1 MRFLMPFA
9 ATLFAA
15 NLASAETL
23 TVYTYDSFTAEWGP
37 GPRIEAAF
45 ETRCD
50 CDVEFVG
57 LEDAVAIL
65 SRLQFEGDATGADI
79 ALGLDTGLIAEA
91 KATGLFA
98 PHRADLS
105 GIEVPGGFADDV
117 FVPYDYGY
125 FAFIYDDTRVD
136 APPRSLKELV
146 ETADGPSLLIQDP
159 RTSSPGLGLMLWMR
173 KVYADEASTAWEKLA
188 PRIVTVT
195 PGWSEA
201 YGLFQ
206 KGEADMVLSYTTSPA
221 YHIAVE
227 NETRYRAAPFAEG
240 HYMQIE
246 VAARL
251 AGADNPEL
259 ATAFLEFLVSEEAQA
274 AIPATQWM
282 YPVREV
288 PGAMP
293 DAFES
298 LVTVDTPLS
307 FPPEEVSANRKDWVA
322 EWREALSR

>member
-1 MRFLMPFA
+1 MRTLMPFA
-9 ATLFAA
+9 AMLFAA
-15 NLASAETL
+15 NIASAETL
-23 TVYTYDSFTAEWGP
+23 TIYTYDSFTAEWGP
-37 GPRIEAAF
+37 GPKIEAAF
-45 ETRCD
+45 EKRCG

-65 SRLQFEGDATGADI
+65 SRLQFEGDATEADV

-98 PHRADLS
+98 PHGADLS

-125 FAFIYDDTRVD
+125 FAFIYDDTRV
-136 APPRSLKELV
+136 ATPPGSLKDLV
-146 ETADGPSLLIQDP
+146 EAADGPSLLIQDP

-173 KVYADEASTAWEKLA
+173 KVYGDGAADAWEKLA

-227 NETRYRAAPFAEG
+227 NETKYKAAAFAEG

-259 ATAFLEFLVSEEAQA
+259 AGSFLDFLVSEEAQA
-274 AIPATQWM
+274 VIPTTQWM
-282 YPVREV
+282 FPVRKV

-293 DAFES
+293 EAFEA
-298 LVTVDTPLS
+298 LVTVDDPLVFS
-307 FPPEEVSANRKDWVA
+307 PDEVSKNRKDWVA